1 MTYSIDKFKVLVSS
15 KGGIARTN
23 IFRVT
28 LPALPGATTRDIDLL
43 CKDVVL
49 PGRQIV
55 SNERRIGVH
64 MEKIPY
70 GYAVTDVSLTFNV
83 LNDYGIRKYFEIWQN
98 RAVNQNTFEVG
109 YQKGADGYAFD
120 IKIEQLKHGVGFPV
134 YSTPLGI
141 PKLPTILQN
150 RLPKVG
156 PFDLAQGE
164 LDLNFI
170 TKEDVVY
177 SCTLFNAYPT
187 TMNDI
192 QLNNDQDGIV
202 ELNVQLSYKNWKSNQ
217 TDGYNPVENFVKT
230 AIGTA
235 LTRLTN

>member
-1 MTYSIDKFKVLVSS
+1 MTYSIDKFKGLVSS

-28 LPALPGATTRDIDLL
+28 LPALPGASTREIDLL
-43 CKDVVL
+43 CKNVNL
-49 PGRQIV
+49 PGRQIMT
-55 SNERRIGVH
+55 NERMIGTKV
-64 MEKIPY
+64 ERIPY
-70 GYAVTDVSLTFNV
+70 GHTRSDVSMTFHV
-83 LNDYGIRKYFEIWQN
+83 LNDYGIRNYFETWQN

-170 TKEDVVY
+170 TKENVVY
-177 SCTLFNAYPT
+177 SCKLIAAFPT
-187 TMNDI
+187 SMSDI
-192 QLNNDQDGIV
+192 QLSNDQDGLV
-202 ELNVQLSYKNWKSNQ
+202 ELNVTLSYTNWISETPGVQSSGAN
-217 TDGYNPVENFVKT
+217 
-230 AIGTA
+230 IG
-235 LTRLTN
+235 LTLGTLAANILN